1 MAEKR
6 ASSIEYP
13 RWVQEALVQVVRRA
27 LDLVV
32 DQGLPGEH
40 HYYITF
46 DTRSPG
52 VVLAKTLQERYPEE
66 MTVVIQH
73 DYRDL
78 DVDDRGFAVTLRFS
92 GVPYRLV
99 VPYTAIR
106 AFYDPSVQFG
116 LRFELDLFENA
127 AAEAPPKQ
135 HPGGE
140 NVVAFDRFRK
150 K

>member
-6 ASSIEYP
+6 VTSIEYP

-27 LDLVV
+27 LDLVMG
-32 DQGLPGEH
+32 QGLPGEH
-40 HYYITF
+40 HFYITF
-46 DTRSPG
+46 ASTSPG
-52 VVLAKTLQERYPEE
+52 VMLAKALLERYPEE
-66 MTVVIQH
+66 MTIVLQH

-99 VPYTAIR
+99 VPYTAVR

-116 LRFELDLFENA
+116 LRFDAELFDIPEK
-127 AAEAPPKQ
+127 APELS
-135 HPGGE
+135 HPAGE
-140 NVVAFDRFRK
+140 NVVSFDRFK
-150 K
+150 KR

>member
-1 MAEKR
+1 MADKR
-6 ASSIEYP
+6 VETIEYP
-13 RWVQEALVQVVRRA
+13 RWVQQALVQVVRRA
-27 LDLVV
+27 LDLVIQ
-32 DQGLPGEH
+32 QGLPGEH

-46 DTRSPG
+46 ATTSPG

-92 GVPYRLV
+92 SVPYRLV

-116 LRFELDLFENA
+116 LRFDADLFDI
-127 AAEAPPKQ
+127 AEKPAEPP
-135 HPGGE
+135 HAGGE
-140 NVVAFDRFRK
+140 NVVSFDRFRK
-150 K
+150 R

>member
-6 ASSIEYP
+6 VDTIEYP
-13 RWVQEALVQVVRRA
+13 RWVQQALVQVVRRA

-32 DQGLPGEH
+32 EQGLPGEH

-46 DTRSPG
+46 ETTSPG

-66 MTVVIQH
+66 MTVILQH

-99 VPYTAIR
+99 VPYTSIR

-116 LRFELDLFENA
+116 LRFDAELFDIV
-127 AAEAPPKQ
+127 AEEPEQ

-140 NVVAFDRFRK
+140 NVVSFDRFRK
-150 K
+150 R

>member
-6 ASSIEYP
+6 ASSIEYQ

-32 DQGLPGEH
+32 EQGLPGEH
-40 HYYITF
+40 HYYVTF
-46 DTRSPG
+46 ASTSPG
-52 VVLAKTLQERYPEE
+52 VMLAKALLERYPEE
-66 MTVVIQH
+66 MTVVLQH

-78 DVDDRGFAVTLRFS
+78 DVDDRGFAVTLRFA

-116 LRFELDLFENA
+116 LRFDAELFDIPPEK
-127 AAEAPPKQ
+127 APELP

-140 NVVAFDRFRK
+140 NVVSFDRFKRR
-150 K
+150 

>member
-6 ASSIEYP
+6 VDKIEYP
-13 RWVQEALVQVVRRA
+13 RWVQQALVQVVRRA
-27 LDLVV
+27 LDLVIE
-32 DQGLPGEH
+32 QGLPGEH

-46 DTRSPG
+46 ATTSPG
-52 VVLAKTLQERYPEE
+52 VVLAKALLERYPEE
-66 MTVVIQH
+66 MTIVVQH

-99 VPYTAIR
+99 VPYHSIR

-116 LRFELDLFENA
+116 LRFDAEHFDLPDKEP
-127 AAEAPPKQ
+127 EPQ
-135 HPGGE
+135 HPAGE
-140 NVVAFDRFRK
+140 NVVSFDRFRK
-150 K
+150 R

>member
-1 MAEKR
+1 MAEPKVD
-6 ASSIEYP
+6 SIEYP

-27 LDLVV
+27 LDLVTR
-32 DQGLPGEH
+32 QGLPGEH

-46 DTRSPG
+46 ATTSPG
-52 VVLAKTLQERYPEE
+52 VVLAKALLERYPEE
-66 MTVVIQH
+66 MTVVLQH

-116 LRFELDLFENA
+116 LRFDAELFDLPAEKAENPA
-127 AAEAPPKQ
+127 KSS
-135 HPGGE
+135 GE

-150 K
+150 R

>member
-27 LDLVV
+27 LDLVIQ
-32 DQGLPGEH
+32 QGLPGEH
-40 HYYITF
+40 HFYITF
-46 DTRSPG
+46 ATTSPG
-52 VVLAKTLQERYPEE
+52 VILAKALLERYPEE

-99 VPYTAIR
+99 VPFTSLR

-116 LRFELDLFENA
+116 LRFDAELFDI
-127 AAEAPPKQ
+127 AEKMPEPQ
-135 HPGGE
+135 HPAGE
-140 NVVAFDRFRK
+140 NVVSFDRFRK
-150 K
+150 R

>member
-6 ASSIEYP
+6 ASSIEYQ

-32 DQGLPGEH
+32 EQGLPGEH
-40 HYYITF
+40 HYYVTF
-46 DTRSPG
+46 ASTSPG
-52 VVLAKTLQERYPEE
+52 VMLAKALLERYPEE
-66 MTVVIQH
+66 MTVVLQH

-78 DVDDRGFAVTLRFS
+78 DVDDRGFAVTLRFA

-116 LRFELDLFENA
+116 LRFDAELFDIPA
-127 AAEAPPKQ
+127 KAPELP
-135 HPGGE
+135 HPAGE
-140 NVVAFDRFRK
+140 NVVSFDRFK
-150 K
+150 KR

>member
-1 MAEKR
+1 MADKR

-32 DQGLPGEH
+32 REGLPGEH

-46 DTRSPG
+46 ASTSPG
-52 VVLAKTLQERYPEE
+52 VMLAKALLERYPEE

-99 VPYTAIR
+99 VPYTSIR

-116 LRFELDLFENA
+116 LRFDAELFDIPEK
-127 AAEAPPKQ
+127 APEIS
-135 HPGGE
+135 HPAGE
-140 NVVAFDRFRK
+140 NVVSFDRFK
-150 K
+150 KR